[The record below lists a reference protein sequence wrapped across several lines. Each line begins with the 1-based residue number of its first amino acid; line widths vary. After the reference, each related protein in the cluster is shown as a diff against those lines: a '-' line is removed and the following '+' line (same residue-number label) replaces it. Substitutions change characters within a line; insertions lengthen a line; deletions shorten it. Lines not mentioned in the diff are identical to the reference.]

1 MSVETTHA
9 SWAREDLDKKISDVV
24 NGLNNLADDI
34 DRKSNREG
42 GAERIIHLVHWG
54 LANLNLDGLVRAER
68 ELADALEAERR
79 QA

>member
-1 MSVETTHA
+1 MSDLTTHA
-9 SWAREDLDKKISDVV
+9 SWAREDLNAKISQVV
-24 NGLNNLADDI
+24 SDLNRLADDV